1 MKRKVDIILVV
12 AVVLLGVVLVWLSL
26 DRQPAPSSVP
36 PPSPPVRFENE
47 ITVRNLTKDLI
58 TFTVTP
64 MGSLNAPALKC
75 LQAGGLEKIEER
87 EGLIIAYWA
96 AGKEKTAVLNSG
108 MPYCF
113 RLDENDK
120 LQIYPGSH
128 MKEDTEDLAPYVPS
142 PMEVAAK
149 MLDMAKIGPK
159 DVVYDLGCG
168 DGRIVILAAQ
178 EYGVRGVGV
187 DIDPQRIDEAQAA
200 ALKAGVAKL
209 AEFRVGDVM
218 KLDFSPAT
226 VLTLYLL
233 PESNALLR
241 PLLES
246 RLRPGSRVVSH
257 NYPIPGWE
265 SRQIEAA
272 TVKDKSQE
280 EHTIF
285 LYRR

>member
-1 MKRKVDIILVV
+1 MKRKVDIVLVV
-12 AVVLLGVVLVWLSL
+12 SVVLLGLTLAWLSL
-26 DRQPAPSSVP
+26 DHQPAASSLP
-36 PPSPPVRFENE
+36 PPSPPVRFANE
-47 ITVRNLTKDLI
+47 ITIRNLTKEWV
-58 TFTVTP
+58 TYTVVP
-64 MGSLNAPALKC
+64 IDSLNAPALKC
-75 LQAGGLEKIEER
+75 LKAGGLEKIDER
-87 EGLIIAYWA
+87 EGLVIAYWG
-96 AGKEKTAVLNSG
+96 AGKEKTDVLNSG

-113 RLDENDK
+113 RLDENDE

-128 MKEDTEDLAPYVPS
+128 MKEDAEDLAPYVPS

-149 MLDMAKIGPK
+149 MLDMAKVGPK

-178 EYGVRGVGV
+178 KYGARGLGV
-187 DIDPQRIDEAQAA
+187 DIDPQRVEEAQAA
-200 ALKAGVAKL
+200 AVKAGVAKL
-209 AEFRVGDVM
+209 AKFEVGDVM

-246 RLRPGSRVVSH
+246 RLKPGSRVVSH

-265 SRQIEAA
+265 SRQIESA
-272 TVKDKSQE
+272 TVKDSSQE
-280 EHTIF
+280 EHSIF

>member
-1 MKRKVDIILVV
+1 MKRKLDIILAA
-12 AVVLLGVVLVWLSL
+12 AVVLLGLGLLWMSL
-26 DRQPAPSSVP
+26 DRQPAASSLP
-36 PPSPPVRFENE
+36 PPSPPVRFANE

-58 TFTVTP
+58 TYTVTP
-64 MGSLNAPALKC
+64 MGSLNASALKY
-75 LQAGGLEKIEER
+75 LKAGGLEKIDER
-87 EGLIIAYWA
+87 EGLVISYWA
-96 AGKEKTAVLNSG
+96 AGEEKTAVLNSG

-113 RLDENDK
+113 RLDENDQ

-128 MKEDTEDLAPYVPS
+128 MKEDAEDLAPYVPS
-142 PMEVAAK
+142 PIEVAAK
-149 MLDMAKIGPK
+149 MLDMAKVGPK

-178 EYGVRGVGV
+178 KYGVRGVGV

-246 RLRPGSRVVSH
+246 RLKPGSRVVSH

-265 SRQIEAA
+265 NKQVESA
-272 TVKDKSQE
+272 TIKDSSQE
-280 EHTIF
+280 EHSIF

>member
-1 MKRKVDIILVV
+1 MKRKVDIVLVV
-12 AVVLLGVVLVWLSL
+12 SIVLLGLTLVWLSL
-26 DRQPAPSSVP
+26 DRQPAASSVP
-36 PPSPPVRFENE
+36 PPSPPVRFANE
-47 ITVRNLTKDLI
+47 ITIRNLTKDLI
-58 TFTVTP
+58 TYTVTP
-64 MGSLNAPALKC
+64 MGSLNAPALKY
-75 LQAGGLEKIEER
+75 LRAGGLEKIDER
-87 EGLIIAYWA
+87 ESLVIAYWA

-113 RLDENDK
+113 RSDENEA

-149 MLDMAKIGPK
+149 MLGMAKVGPK

-178 EYGVRGVGV
+178 KYRVRGVGV
-187 DIDPQRIDEAQAA
+187 DIDPQRIEEAQAA
-200 ALKAGVAKL
+200 ALKAGVVKL
-209 AEFRVGDVM
+209 VEFRVGDAM

-246 RLRPGSRVVSH
+246 RLKPGSRVVSH

-265 SRQIEAA
+265 SRQIESA
-272 TVKDKSQE
+272 TVKDLSQE
-280 EHTIF
+280 EHSLF